1 MIANVPLTK
10 RGAPIFHGEIDLRL
24 PIKAVK
30 RDGICNCLHSAGT
43 FRFVSLCFI
52 SKILGV
58 FWSQHMHLAWHL
70 QQLQFYCAAGL
81 LCYQEKIG
89 CRLCSRELLLSSPK
103 PRGSVP
109 AEPPHICW
117 HIQILD
123 PWGAQG
129 IAECLLWY
137 PFLASFLI
145 PSPLNTR
152 VHT

>member
-24 PIKAVK
+24 LIKAVK
-30 RDGICNCLHSAGT
+30 RVGICDSFT
-43 FRFVSLCFI
+43 FCGGFQVGITMFYLKDSGSVLITAYAFGVALATVTVLLCGRFN
-52 SKILGV
+52 
-58 FWSQHMHLAWHL
+58 
-70 QQLQFYCAAGL
+70 L
-81 LCYQEKIG
+81 LCYQDKIG

-117 HIQILD
+117 HILD

-129 IAECLLWY
+129 IAECLL
-137 PFLASFLI
+137 
-145 PSPLNTR
+145 
-152 VHT
+152 